1 MDIFPVCS
9 SLVHMHAIFVTV
21 IKTGHLIMDRTAIIG
36 IGYGGSRIVNHI
48 DDYVKSDALK
58 VTLRR
63 KCGSKSDLSNM
74 ETILDAGLSKMIIVA
89 WLGDQDSFNDV
100 PAVIH
105 AAKGKSIETV
115 SLVTMPSEFE
125 GTHAG
130 YLAQETLACLR
141 QVSDRIEIISREQMF
156 RSHDNMLVSDVL
168 NLIDEEIFAKVR
180 TCFS

>member
-63 KCGSKSDLSNM
+63 KCGSKSD
-74 ETILDAGLSKMIIVA
+74 
-89 WLGDQDSFNDV
+89 
-100 PAVIH
+100 
-105 AAKGKSIETV
+105 
-115 SLVTMPSEFE
+115 
-125 GTHAG
+125 
-130 YLAQETLACLR
+130 
-141 QVSDRIEIISREQMF
+141 
-156 RSHDNMLVSDVL
+156 
-168 NLIDEEIFAKVR
+168 
-180 TCFS
+180 